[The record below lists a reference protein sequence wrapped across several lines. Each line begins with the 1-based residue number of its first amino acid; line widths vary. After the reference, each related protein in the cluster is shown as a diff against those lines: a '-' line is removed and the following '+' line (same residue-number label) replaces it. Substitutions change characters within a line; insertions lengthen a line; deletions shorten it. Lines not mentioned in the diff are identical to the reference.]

1 MEFAAAGIR
10 CGCRRAGNPHAS
22 SAGPDMRRRSFVV
35 GLGVA
40 AAWHRCAFAQQTRTI
55 PRLGMLLSNSPQID
69 PIAPLVQG
77 LSAAGYSDGE
87 TLSIEYRYAEAKRDR
102 LPHLAAELVQL
113 NPNVIFAYGGD
124 VAPYAKQAT
133 ASIPIVVMVSNDP
146 IQSGL
151 VTSTQHPGAN
161 ITGISLVYDEL
172 AGKLLELLK
181 EAMPSISRVA
191 VLWNPDHADPE
202 FRETQKVAAARGIQL
217 QSLEV
222 RQPNDFDGAFRG
234 AIAARPEALIIVS
247 SRLLL
252 TQRQQIAD
260 SLKPPGLPLWVA
272 GEIGQKP
279 AFY

>member
-10 CGCRRAGNPHAS
+10 CGCRRAGNSHAS

-69 PIAPLVQG
+69 PIAPLIQE
-77 LSAAGYSDGE
+77 LRAAGYTEGE
-87 TLSIEYRYAEAKRDR
+87 TLSIEYRSAEAKRDR
-102 LPHLAAELVQL
+102 LPRLAADLVQL

-124 VAPYAKQAT
+124 VAPYAKEK

-161 ITGISLVYDEL
+161 ITGISLVY
-172 AGKLLELLK
+172 
-181 EAMPSISRVA
+181 
-191 VLWNPDHADPE
+191 H
-202 FRETQKVAAARGIQL
+202 
-217 QSLEV
+217 
-222 RQPNDFDGAFRG
+222 
-234 AIAARPEALIIVS
+234 
-247 SRLLL
+247 
-252 TQRQQIAD
+252 
-260 SLKPPGLPLWVA
+260 
-272 GEIGQKP
+272 
-279 AFY
+279 